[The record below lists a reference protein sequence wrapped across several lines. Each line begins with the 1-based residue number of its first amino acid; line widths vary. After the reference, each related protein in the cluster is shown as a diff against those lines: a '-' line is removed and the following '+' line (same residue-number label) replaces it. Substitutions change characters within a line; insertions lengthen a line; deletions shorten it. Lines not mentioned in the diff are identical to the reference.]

1 MTGVP
6 GEAKQTEKQIL
17 ERLVVYQTVF
27 LTTRAESEHNSF
39 PDNIV
44 DQIQSIGTFVR
55 QPGAL
60 VGSDPRVLEA
70 LDIVLDDIC
79 ADTGEAQ
86 VAPRI
91 QQIADIVLRGLA
103 LNPGVSRSCEQKE
116 MPDCGHQAY
125 HGGGSPSNHSHNHS
139 YNRRRRW
146 PEQQQQQQ
154 QQKLRRSGAMAELD
168 DGSGCVSAANG
179 TNEVGPPYDNHHHH
193 LLLRRLPQH
202 HRRSRRNH
210 HLRSGAVF
218 KMAARRG
225 SWRQRP
231 GRFADEFKKDEKAKK
246 RAAPIQKKWEEDRKK
261 AADKKGERPYLY
273 SRMSRSVNNIPIAN
287 V

>member
-1 MTGVP
+1 MMFPTKQILLFFILGLAGAGLSSSPPRSTVTVSPLDPTGTPAPTEPPLEAPPPSTDRATEHLILGILRNTKTRRKAKKCNNISNEGLFVSKTLDFLSQWKAMTGVP

-116 MPDCGHQAY
+116 TPD
-125 HGGGSPSNHSHNHS
+125 SS
-139 YNRRRRW
+139 
-146 PEQQQQQQ
+146 
-154 QQKLRRSGAMAELD
+154 ELL
-168 DGSGCVSAANG
+168 G
-179 TNEVGPPYDNHHHH
+179 
-193 LLLRRLPQH
+193 
-202 HRRSRRNH
+202 
-210 HLRSGAVF
+210 
-218 KMAARRG
+218 
-225 SWRQRP
+225 
-231 GRFADEFKKDEKAKK
+231 
-246 RAAPIQKKWEEDRKK
+246 
-261 AADKKGERPYLY
+261 
-273 SRMSRSVNNIPIAN
+273 
-287 V
+287 